1 MILFT
6 NPVPAYSKSVR
17 IHRAKV
23 TFHLQPERPW
33 AVFFHYETHKDTGQK
48 NSVLPHNMHL
58 RASQQQLYYM
68 DAVHTCTIRVPLLPG
83 METTALKLY
92 TCL

>member
-48 NSVLPHNMHL
+48 IQFCLTICTLELANSSCITWMQYTHVRYVFPYFLEWK
-58 RASQQQLYYM
+58 
-68 DAVHTCTIRVPLLPG
+68 LL
-83 METTALKLY
+83 L
-92 TCL
+92 